1 VKRPGFVAIVCWL
14 CLAAVVLPAPA
25 ARGGDMRDASRR
37 AAEDREAA
45 RKEAQESEERIL
57 QDREALRARVEALEA
72 RRASLRSD
80 ILALEASL
88 REKSREEAELA
99 AVWAEKEL
107 AFQEIVGTVRTSA
120 RDLETV
126 LRHSPF
132 TAQAPERLDALEPLL
147 EKKHFPGIEDIRR
160 LAGLYLD
167 EAGRSGEVAL
177 RKGGFV
183 DRTGAD
189 RTGTILTL
197 GKFTAV
203 YDDGEET
210 GFLRYA
216 EDGRRFYALASLPSW
231 WIRRNLERY
240 LSGRAE
246 SVYMDLS
253 GGAALRQ
260 ITNDPSLAEQVRDG
274 GPVVW
279 PILGIALLALGLVA
293 ERLVYLNRVHGNT
306 DRLMENMNRMAEQ
319 GDWEGCERLV
329 RAHEGRQWPV
339 INVLAAGLSSRCED
353 RETQEAILQEAIL
366 REAPRLERFLSVLGI
381 LGAIAPLL
389 GLLGTVTGMIAT
401 FRVITLYGTGDP
413 RMMSGGISEALI
425 TTELG
430 LAVAI
435 PIMLLHTLLSR
446 RVDHVIGEM
455 EEKAVALTN
464 IMQKARLQDG

>member
-1 VKRPGFVAIVCWL
+1 VSRSLSAWIVVL
-14 CLAAVVLPAPA
+14 LALAAVALSAPDLA
-25 ARGGDMRDASRR
+25 AVDM
-37 AAEDREAA
+37 REAA
-45 RKEAQESEERIL
+45 RKAQQDRDAARKEARDSEERIL
-57 QDREALRARVEALEA
+57 RDREALRARVEQLEA
-72 RRASLRSD
+72 RREDLRSEIAELEESLRRHS
-80 ILALEASL
+80 E
-88 REKSREEAELA
+88 EEAELA
-99 AVWAEKEL
+99 AVWAQKEL
-107 AFQEIVGTVRTSA
+107 AFREIVGTVRISA

-132 TAQAPERLDALEPLL
+132 TALEPQRLERVEPLL
-147 EKKHFPGIEDIRR
+147 EKQYFPGIEDIRQ

-167 EAGRSGEVAL
+167 EARRSGEVTL
-177 RKGGFV
+177 REGEFV

-189 RTGTILTL
+189 RTGRILTL

-210 GFLRYA
+210 GFLSYS
-216 EDGRRFYALASLPSW
+216 EDGKRFYALSALPSW
-231 WIRRNLERY
+231 WIRRNLDRY
-240 LSGRAE
+240 LAGREA
-246 SVYMDLS
+246 SVYTDLS

-260 ITNDPSLAEQVRDG
+260 ITHKPSLADQIRDG

-279 PILGIALLALGLVA
+279 PILGIALLALILVA
-293 ERLVYLNRVHGNT
+293 ERFVYLNRVHGNT
-306 DRLMENMNRMAEQ
+306 DRLMENMNRMAEK
-319 GDWEGCERLV
+319 GDWEGCEALV
-329 RAHEGRQWPV
+329 QRYEGRQWPV
-339 INVLAAGLSSRCED
+339 INVLAAGLVSRSED
-353 RETQEAILQEAIL
+353 RETQENILQEAIL

-446 RVDHVIGEM
+446 RVDHIIGEM

-464 IMQKARLQDG
+464 IMQKARAGNG